1 MGRKTI
7 HSIRANMSIK
17 TEQYVVD
24 NYTYAKKAGEK
35 FNMDPLVILAQGSF
49 ESAWGTSNLSKKYN
63 NFFGITAGGSKNE
76 YWKGGVYQAQNQYKL
91 KFRTYESPQDSFYD
105 FARLISK
112 NYPSAHAVAKDYKQY
127 ANKIAHSPY
136 ISESNGDNRTSY
148 MNGLI
153 KNYENILDIAK
164 KKIYSSE
171 EDSHSEQPQ

>member
-1 MGRKTI
+1 
-7 HSIRANMSIK
+7 MS
-17 TEQYVVD
+17 TSTLNSTQQYVSKH
-24 NYTYAKKAGEK
+24 YEYARKAGER
-35 FNMDPLVILAQGSF
+35 FRMDPLVILAQAAH
-49 ESAWGTSNLSKKYN
+49 ESAWGSSSLAKNQH

-91 KFRTYESPQDSFYD
+91 KFRTYDNPQDSFYD

-112 NYPSAHAVAKDYKQY
+112 NYPSAHAVAKEYKQY

-164 KKIYSSE
+164 KKIFSSP

>member
-1 MGRKTI
+1 MGRETI
-7 HSIRANMSIK
+7 YPIRTTMSTK
-17 TEQYVVD
+17 TEQYVTD
-24 NYTYAKKAGEK
+24 NYAYAKKAGEK

-49 ESAWGTSNLSKKYN
+49 ESAWGTSTLSKKYN

-76 YWKGGVYQAQNQYKL
+76 YWKGSVYHAQNQYHL
-91 KFRTYESPQDSFYD
+91 KFRAYESPQDSFYD
-105 FARLISK
+105 FARLIK
-112 NYPSAHAVAKDYKQY
+112 ANYPSAHAVATDYKQY

-136 ISESNGDNRTSY
+136 ISENNGDNRTSY

-164 KKIYSSE
+164 KKIYSSP